1 MMLPQI
7 ILRGPPLEADLL
19 SDQPLPS
26 LLLSINSEGP
36 VTLAAWIS
44 IYWPFWPVFI
54 IIILFFSYFPSM
66 FLCIPFSVPN
76 LLSNFNFFSQI
87 GNPFFV
93 KIPTGNPGTHDP
105 GGGQIQIGDD
115 VLSFWARA
123 RSQVRPNV
131 FRPDF
136 KTEDPTAAPVAAV
149 GGGYPDMKKRFRK
162 ANKSERQGNRG

>member
-1 MMLPQI
+1 MV
-7 ILRGPPLEADLL
+7 
-19 SDQPLPS
+19 PS
-26 LLLSINSEGP
+26 HLQHGSAFIGL
-36 VTLAAWIS
+36 
-44 IYWPFWPVFI
+44 FWPVFI

-162 ANKSERQGNRG
+162 ANKDRVIEDSATGETGHKI